1 MSDER
6 LVTVAEYATAFET
19 WATASSLGGTEA
31 VVLTEALTVLRSVFT
46 HEEEALPITAYC
58 RVFEGF
64 LYGRSRGEGRA
75 ECGHLRLRIK
85 KSCLLDRLLYGGE
98 PLSQTPC
105 PLHKGQWSG
114 LRPESC
120 PHGCDAACGCTSGW
134 VPSAETLAKRDAYR
148 VEHAPAAAARLRSI
162 LDASLTIGVGVG
174 EVLVYAPKRAKVS
187 VPAMV
192 EGVPVRVVR
201 VGKAVPA

>member
-6 LVTVAEYATAFET
+6 RVTVAEYAVAFET
-19 WATASSLGGTEA
+19 WATVAPLEDGERE
-31 VVLTEALTVLRSVFT
+31 VLTEALGALRGVSRGD
-46 HEEEALPITAYC
+46 ESARPIADHC
-58 RVFEGF
+58 RVMEAF
-64 LYGRSRGEGRA
+64 LMGRARGERGA
-75 ECGHLRLRIK
+75 CSALRLRIK
-85 KSCLLDRLLYGGE
+85 KSCLLDRLLYGAE
-98 PLSQTPC
+98 PLSTTPC

-114 LRPESC
+114 LHPSPC
-120 PHGCDAACGCTSGW
+120 PHGCDAVCGCTSGW

-148 VEHAPAAAARLRSI
+148 VEHAPVAAERLRRI